1 MKILFVRSRHLD
13 GDSRST
19 KMIADYQSRGFE
31 VTPVV
36 WTRGVDRPLPPGAV
50 TFTRKGLQG
59 ARFRNAWYFLRWHL
73 FLAWFLLRNAR
84 TRAIVHCVDFDSGI
98 VAVPLARLT
107 GKPVVYDGFD
117 HFGSGFGG
125 FPRRLFSIVE
135 RWLIRRSD
143 ILILPD
149 EARLAQYGLAGAA
162 TAIVANVPEAAQIEE
177 ALAGA
182 DPAPPA
188 SGPLHLVCVG
198 TLEARHRGL
207 EYLPRLC
214 EELGEAVRV
223 TVGGIGALDA
233 FFAEA
238 ARRLPN
244 LSYIG
249 YQSYPE
255 ALRVMLGA
263 DCLYGPYLLS
273 APAHLYA
280 APNKLFEHLA
290 LGRPLVTNTG
300 TPPARFVE
308 THGTGYLFD
317 GSYEGVRDLVRGLDR
332 AAMAGVGRHAATL
345 WRERFADLRQQQVA
359 ALFER
364 MAPLVRRLS

>member
-1 MKILFVRSRHLD
+1 MEILFVRSCHLD

-19 KMIADYQSRGFE
+19 KMIADYVQRGFD

-36 WTRGVDRPLPPGAV
+36 WTRGVDRPLPPGTV
-50 TFTRKGLQG
+50 TFTRRGLQG
-59 ARFRNAWYFLRWHL
+59 ARFWNTWHFLRWHM
-73 FLAWFLLRNAR
+73 FLIGFFLRNAR
-84 TRAIVHCVDFDSGI
+84 RKCIVHCVDFDAAI
-98 VAVPLARLT
+98 AAVPMARLL
-107 GKPVVYDGFD
+107 GKPIVYDGFD

-149 EARLAQYGLAGAA
+149 EARLAQYGLAGAGAGAGAGADAGVA

-214 EELGEAVRV
+214 EELGEAVPAVR
-223 TVGGIGALDA
+223 
-233 FFAEA
+233 
-238 ARRLPN
+238 
-244 LSYIG
+244 
-249 YQSYPE
+249 
-255 ALRVMLGA
+255 
-263 DCLYGPYLLS
+263 
-273 APAHLYA
+273 APA
-280 APNKLFEHLA
+280 
-290 LGRPLVTNTG
+290 
-300 TPPARFVE
+300 
-308 THGTGYLFD
+308 
-317 GSYEGVRDLVRGLDR
+317 SSR
-332 AAMAGVGRHAATL
+332 AIIA
-345 WRERFADLRQQQVA
+345 
-359 ALFER
+359 
-364 MAPLVRRLS
+364 